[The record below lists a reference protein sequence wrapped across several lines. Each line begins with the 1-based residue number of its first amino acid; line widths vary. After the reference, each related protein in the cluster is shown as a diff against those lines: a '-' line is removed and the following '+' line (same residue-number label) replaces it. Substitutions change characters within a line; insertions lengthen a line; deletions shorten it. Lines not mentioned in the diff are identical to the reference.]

1 MPRDAA
7 RAPAKEA
14 ALTLEALAAAGA
26 GGGDVGS
33 GGASGGVTEPSGAGG
48 GGAGSRGGQACGGAL
63 GEDEDLRSG
72 EYAREGALGDEGG
85 GEPRGAP
92 SGGTDAEAQEADGAG
107 PSVAAPLLTRK
118 RAPTEVFD
126 AKDGVVEDGSTDDD
140 NKKKQR
146 LLHQNRAAQ
155 IRYRARR
162 KLKEQEL
169 KDSLDELQSVRDEL
183 VQNKAL
189 VLGLTQQTTA
199 LERML
204 AIKETENAT
213 LRTMVSNLIPGLF
226 GERAATAS
234 VADLN
239 QNQALALGVAG
250 AAPGQPQPQ
259 LAHQAQ
265 LAHQQQQSALQ
276 QLQLLLGAQAAQPG
290 GLGGLTAAAA
300 QGLSEQAVAAAN
312 QRETANIADPNQAL
326 ALGVAGAA
334 PGQPQPQQA
343 HQAQLAHQQQQ
354 SALQQL
360 QLLLGAQAAQPGVLG
375 ANQARAPLANPI
387 VQAAPYPLGQPAPA
401 RPPAYDAAG
410 SSVPTF
416 GQVLSQLQ
424 PTLQPSLALNHY
436 NTASADARQ
445 SGRGRRGDGQ
455 GEHGQGDHG
464 QGHHGRPSR

>member
-1 MPRDAA
+1 MPRGAA

-126 AKDGVVEDGSTDDD
+126 AKDGVVEGGSTDDD

-189 VLGLTQQTTA
+189 VLGLTQQNTA

-213 LRTMVSNLIPGLF
+213 LRTMVSNLVPGLF

-250 AAPGQPQPQ
+250 AVPGQPQPQ

-265 LAHQQQQSALQ
+265 LAHHQQQSALQ
-276 QLQLLLGAQAAQPG
+276 QLQLLLGAQAAQP
-290 GLGGLTAAAA
+290 A
-300 QGLSEQAVAAAN
+300 
-312 QRETANIADPNQAL
+312 
-326 ALGVAGAA
+326 
-334 PGQPQPQQA
+334 
-343 HQAQLAHQQQQ
+343 
-354 SALQQL
+354 
-360 QLLLGAQAAQPGVLG
+360 VLG

-387 VQAAPYPLGQPAPA
+387 VQAAPCPLGQPAPA

-410 SSVPTF
+410 SSVPTL

-424 PTLQPSLALNHY
+424 PTLQPSLALTHY

-445 SGRGRRGDGQ
+445 IGRGRRGDGQ

>member
-189 VLGLTQQTTA
+189 VLGLTQQNTA

-213 LRTMVSNLIPGLF
+213 LRTMVSNLMPGLF

-259 LAHQAQ
+259 
-265 LAHQQQQSALQ
+265 
-276 QLQLLLGAQAAQPG
+276 
-290 GLGGLTAAAA
+290 
-300 QGLSEQAVAAAN
+300 
-312 QRETANIADPNQAL
+312 
-326 ALGVAGAA
+326 
-334 PGQPQPQQA
+334 QA

-354 SALQQL
+354 SAPQQL

-424 PTLQPSLALNHY
+424 PTLQPSLALTHY

>member
-189 VLGLTQQTTA
+189 VLGLTQQNTA

-276 QLQLLLGAQAAQPG
+276 QLQLLLGAQAAQP
-290 GLGGLTAAAA
+290 A
-300 QGLSEQAVAAAN
+300 
-312 QRETANIADPNQAL
+312 
-326 ALGVAGAA
+326 
-334 PGQPQPQQA
+334 
-343 HQAQLAHQQQQ
+343 
-354 SALQQL
+354 
-360 QLLLGAQAAQPGVLG
+360 VLG

>member
-276 QLQLLLGAQAAQPG
+276 QLQLLLGAQAAQP
-290 GLGGLTAAAA
+290 A
-300 QGLSEQAVAAAN
+300 
-312 QRETANIADPNQAL
+312 
-326 ALGVAGAA
+326 
-334 PGQPQPQQA
+334 
-343 HQAQLAHQQQQ
+343 
-354 SALQQL
+354 
-360 QLLLGAQAAQPGVLG
+360 VLG